1 MNIKIHNQKKNKII
15 EKIKWTFIFINF
27 ILCILIDCYLN
38 KINFFIRFALIT
50 CLISFALGILI
61 YTKKGKIILLYINS
75 SKNEIQ
81 KIMWPKYKETLYTT
95 VIIILVTIFMSLL
108 LWGLDNIIFR
118 LIAFVIGLRL

>member
-38 KINFFIRFALIT
+38 KINFFIRFALII